1 MRTKR
6 HRPIA
11 VGESETV
18 RQLEARR
25 EIDTFLRALNSYP
38 ERFAREQDLSFEQHL
53 SSITTGSQGHHTSN
67 DPHRNR

>member
-1 MRTKR
+1 MATKK
-6 HRPIA
+6 HRSSA
-11 VGESETV
+11 RGVSDVE
-18 RQLEARR
+18 RQLEVRR

-53 SSITTGSQGHHTSN
+53 FSIKTSSRGNN